1 MVTKCVRL
9 QSKCANGRVDKML
22 KQLLN
27 LSKEHKEESLH
38 YCCLFSVFNDIK
50 IKSHRNK
57 KKKIWYICRW
67 NDNMQNVS
75 NYYSWVKSPWA
86 LIKLLSL
93 LLCLKTSV
101 LVKRKKSSTYRGN
114 SKNWVIGM
122 RSKGKKKRVGWVDAE
137 ILKHLIV

>member
-57 KKKIWYICRW
+57 KKKIMVDTYTGMLCSF
-67 NDNMQNVS
+67 Q
-75 NYYSWVKSPWA
+75 
-86 LIKLLSL
+86 IK
-93 LLCLKTSV
+93 
-101 LVKRKKSSTYRGN
+101 
-114 SKNWVIGM
+114 
-122 RSKGKKKRVGWVDAE
+122 E
-137 ILKHLIV
+137 ILQYVVTRMNLQDSTLCGKSQSQKDKCCIILFI